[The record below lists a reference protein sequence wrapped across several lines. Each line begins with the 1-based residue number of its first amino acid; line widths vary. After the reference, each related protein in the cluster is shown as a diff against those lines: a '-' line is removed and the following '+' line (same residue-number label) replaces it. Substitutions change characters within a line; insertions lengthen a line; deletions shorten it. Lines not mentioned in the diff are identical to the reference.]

1 MKEVM
6 AKESCKYNQG
16 VPSFEDNAAILRQ
29 PFLFEL
35 SRPLD
40 AL

>member
-16 VPSFEDNAAILRQ
+16 VPSFEDNAAILK

-40 AL
+40 EL